1 MAGARGDVARVDR
14 DHLTLVGQF
23 GWAWLAATMALAL
36 HVADEATHDFLAW
49 YNPRALRIR
58 RFFGGLPFP
67 PTFTFWPWLIGLTA
81 AVLLLVAMTFSAFA
95 GERRLQ
101 SVAYFLSVIHI
112 ANGLL
117 HLGASVAARRSVPGV
132 LSAPLLLVTGIWLA
146 YAAAH
151 LPEVAT

>member
-1 MAGARGDVARVDR
+1 MG
-14 DHLTLVGQF
+14 HF

-36 HVADEATHDFLAW
+36 HIADEATHDFLDW

-67 PTFTFWPWLIGLTA
+67 PTFAFVPWMIGLMA
-81 AVLLLVAMTFSAFA
+81 AVLILAAMVPSAFA
-95 GERRLQ
+95 GERWLR
-101 SVAYFLSVIHI
+101 SVAYVLSVVHI

-117 HLGASVAARRSVPGV
+117 HLGAAVTARRAVPGV
-132 LSAPLLLVTGIWLA
+132 LSAPLLLLTGIWLA

-151 LPEVAT
+151 LS